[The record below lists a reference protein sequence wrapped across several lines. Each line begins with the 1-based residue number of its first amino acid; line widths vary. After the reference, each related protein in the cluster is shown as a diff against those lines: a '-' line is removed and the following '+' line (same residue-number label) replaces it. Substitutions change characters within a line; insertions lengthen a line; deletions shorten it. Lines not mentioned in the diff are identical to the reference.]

1 LLLPLI
7 GRTIVATLHTKEVAV
22 ATQTLPQSASV
33 ILEPMSGLLPDLE
46 ALYKDVHSHPE
57 TVEWFRDPVNRDL
70 YRATIYNR

>member
-1 LLLPLI
+1 M
-7 GRTIVATLHTKEVAV
+7 